1 MTLLG
6 RLPICWRLVIM
17 SDDSNS
23 FSANR
28 EAKVVSFSQW
38 EDNTDVFWP
47 MRGLDTDN
55 LPSLHHNYSSV
66 RGLKEKS
73 IAFKLYQGIFYSYS
87 FMFIIVNLHHT
98 CAVPEV
104 FHPFT
109 GIVKI
114 NLNFMMILAESK
126 SGICQKA
133 ENRDGNCHNRDPH
146 LSQNISW

>member
-1 MTLLG
+1 
-6 RLPICWRLVIM
+6 
-17 SDDSNS
+17 
-23 FSANR
+23 
-28 EAKVVSFSQW
+28 
-38 EDNTDVFWP
+38 

-55 LPSLHHNYSSV
+55 LPRLHHNYSSV
-66 RGLKEKS
+66 RGLKKKS

-87 FMFIIVNLHHT
+87 FMFFNLHFT

-109 GIVKI
+109 GIFKI

-133 ENRDGNCHNRDPH
+133 KKDDNCHSRDPH
-146 LSQNISW
+146 LQLK